1 MRSLVRFVLSL
12 ALALLALP
20 LTTAAQTA
28 QGTAFT
34 YQGQLLQN
42 NAAVSA
48 STDMT
53 LTLWDAATGGN
64 QIGAALPFT
73 AGNGNPVSVQNGI
86 FTVALDFGP
95 TAFNTL
101 ISDERWLAVTV
112 GSTALSPRTKIENAP
127 YALQSR
133 AAELA
138 YSVSN
143 NSIGSA
149 QIIATQVQRRV
160 SGGCAAGS
168 AISVINQDGTVSCQS
183 GSGGGTITGVTAGT
197 GLSGGGNSGAVSL
210 SADTTYLQRRVTAT
224 CASGSS
230 ISAVNGD
237 GTVACQSIGTSFA
250 LPYSATQSN
259 AGPLFNV
266 TNTDTSSASTALQ
279 GTSNSTAANV
289 SAVEGVIS
297 STSPGLF
304 SAGVRGVNNSTN
316 ANGNGIGVYGTN
328 AGYGPGVNGTSVNGI
343 GVIALS
349 SNGVGVYASSSNFYA
364 AQFVNSNSFN
374 PASPLY
380 VSTNH
385 ATAPGISSYAVG
397 EGIFGGASG
406 AGGRGIAGYSTD
418 ITTANTWTSPSAP
431 SGPVGVYGTAQAP
444 SGIGVEGVATST
456 STAANNFG
464 VVGQGGGSYG
474 VGVAGFGQTFGI
486 YAAVIGSTG
495 TGVFADGGAGSG
507 VYAQSTS
514 PYYFTA
520 WVENDGGGPGLK
532 VRSGSVAASFDGQV
546 LIDTNFAQNGAVEL
560 TIEGNDPSNTN
571 ADITLLPYAGGT
583 GFNIT
588 ANASRFSVQT
598 TNGSSYAEML
608 GIDTSGNLQIAGNAY
623 KPGGG
628 SWVAS
633 SDRRIKQDI
642 APIAGAVDTL
652 LQLHPV
658 SFHYTPEY
666 RALENHFPDKPYFG
680 FIAQEFRDVFPD
692 AVSSTG
698 KRVPGSAPGDEPILA
713 LDSSPALITT
723 VAAVQELA
731 VQSEDTRREVATL
744 RAENAALRARL
755 ERIEARLDARGTQP

>member
-1 MRSLVRFVLSL
+1 MRTLVRLVFSL
-12 ALALLALP
+12 ALALLVLP

-42 NAAVSA
+42 NAPVTG

-53 LTLWDAATGGN
+53 FTLWDAATGGN
-64 QIGAALPFT
+64 PIGAALPFT
-73 AGNGNPVSVQNGI
+73 AGSGNPVSVQNGV

-95 TAFNTL
+95 SAFNTL
-101 ISDERWLAVTV
+101 ISDERWLAVTI
-112 GSTALSPRTKIENAP
+112 GSIALSPRTKIENAP

-143 NSIGSA
+143 NSIGSV
-149 QIIATQVQRRV
+149 QIIATQVQKRV
-160 SGGCAAGS
+160 SGSCAAGS

-183 GSGGGTITGVTAGT
+183 SGGTITGVTAGT
-197 GLSGGGNSGAVSL
+197 GLSGGGNSGTVSL

-230 ISAVNGD
+230 ISAVNSD
-237 GTVACQSIGTSFA
+237 GTVACQPAGTSFA
-250 LPYSATQSN
+250 LPYSATQSS

-343 GVIALS
+343 GVVALS
-349 SNGVGVYASSSNFYA
+349 SNGVGVYASSSNYYSAEF
-364 AQFVNSNSFN
+364 QNTNSSN

-385 ATAPGISSYAVG
+385 ASAAGISSYAVG
-397 EGIFGGASG
+397 DGVYGGASG
-406 AGGRGIAGYSTD
+406 AGGRGIVGESTET
-418 ITTANTWTSPSAP
+418 TTANSWNSPNPP

-444 SGIGVEGVATST
+444 SGIGVEGVSTSA
-456 STAANNFG
+456 STAAFNFG
-464 VVGQGGGSYG
+464 VVGQGGGTQG
-474 VGVAGFGQTFGI
+474 IGMAGFGQIYGI
-486 YAAVIGSTG
+486 YGALVGSSTG
-495 TGVFADGGAGSG
+495 AGVFADGGTGQG
-507 VYAQSTS
+507 IYVQNNS
-514 PYYFTA
+514 PYFTA
-520 WVENDGGGPGLK
+520 WMENDSGGPVLK

-546 LIDTNFAQNGAVEL
+546 LLNTNFAQNGAVEL
-560 TIEGNDPSNTN
+560 TIKGNDPSNTN
-571 ADITLLPYAGGT
+571 ADITLLPYNGFT
-583 GFNIT
+583 GFNIS

-598 TNGSSYAEML
+598 TNGSNYSEML
-608 GIDTSGNLQIAGNAY
+608 GVDTAGNLQIAGNAY

-628 SWVAS
+628 SWIAS

-642 APIAGAVDTL
+642 GPIAGAVDTL
-652 LQLHPV
+652 LKLRPV
-658 SFHYTPEY
+658 SFRYTPEY
-666 RALENHFPDKPYFG
+666 RALENNFPDRPYFG
-680 FIAQEFRDVFPD
+680 FIAQDFRDVFPD

-713 LDSSPALITT
+713 LDSSPALITA

-731 VQSEDTRREVATL
+731 VQSKGTEDEITAL
-744 RAENAALRARL
+744 RTENAALRVRL
-755 ERIEARLDARGTQP
+755 EHIEARLDAVGTPP